1 MKTLVFI
8 LCLALFQATHA
19 DALDDAR
26 AALEKGDYETAIQ
39 LLKPI
44 AEQGNIEAQH
54 NMGFIYDQGLG
65 IQRDYHKA
73 IEWYRKAAE
82 QGYAEAQYNLGG
94 MYLNGLGV
102 SQDFKEAVKWF
113 RKVAEQGFPY
123 AQNNLGVMYAN
134 GQGVPKNF
142 IQAYAWFDLAASQG
156 DDGGAENRDMVAK
169 QMTPNEIADAKELAR
184 AYADRYNQE

>member
-1 MKTLVFI
+1 MKTLVFV
-8 LCLALFQATHA
+8 LCLGLFQATHA

-26 AALEKGDYETAIQ
+26 AALEKGDYEAAIE

-44 AEQGNIEAQH
+44 AEQGNTEAQH
-54 NMGFIYDQGLG
+54 NMGFMYDQGLG
-65 IQRDYHKA
+65 VQRDYHKA

-142 IQAYAWFDLAASQG
+142 VQAYAWFDLAASQG

-184 AYADRYNQE
+184 AYSDRYNQE